1 MLMDT
6 KIPTTAAGFA
16 KLEDELK
23 KLRSVER
30 PAVIKAIAEARA
42 HGDLSEN
49 AEYAAARERQGFI
62 EGRIQE
68 LENAIA
74 CADVIDVAS
83 LKGENVMFGARV
95 KLLDEDSEEESTY
108 QIVGEYEAD
117 ITQGLISVNAPI
129 ARALIGK
136 KRGDSVEVH
145 TPKGVK
151 YYEIL
156 AVTYA

>member
-1 MLMDT
+1 MD
-6 KIPTTAAGFA
+6 KIPITAAGFA
-16 KLEDELK
+16 KLEEELK
-23 KLRSVER
+23 KLRNVER

-74 CADVIDVAS
+74 CADIIDVAS
-83 LKGENVMFGARV
+83 LKGPNVMFGARV
-95 KLLDEDSEEESTY
+95 TVLDEDSEDESSY
-108 QIVGEYEAD
+108 QIVGEYESD
-117 ITQGLISVNAPI
+117 ITKGLISINAPI

-136 KRGDSVEVH
+136 KQGDSVEVH

-156 AVTYA
+156 SVTYA